1 MANVSQYNIGTLL
14 ALAIGVALVMSRN
27 TVVVIIGSVFLL
39 WRFGLGG
46 IDGGAPGASVL
57 DKYIPA
63 G

>member
-1 MANVSQYNIGTLL
+1 MGKIGSYDIGTLL
-14 ALAIGVALVMSRN
+14 GLAIGVALVMSRN
-27 TVVVIIGSVFLL
+27 TVVVIIGIVWLV